1 MAYYRKRGK
10 TWRVEVERNGI
21 RESETFPSKGAA
33 QAWAAKREA
42 EIMDG
47 DRASVP
53 NLRMSDLFSRYAKE
67 VSPAKKG
74 AKWEKVRL
82 DLLGRDRIAQ
92 VRLRDLSAAH
102 LSDWQKRR
110 LEAVSGASVRR
121 ERNLLNNALEIAR
134 KEWGWLKV
142 NPFERIRRPKDGAPK
157 ERVATDAEISSIL
170 ENASIQMARV
180 IRFAL
185 ETGMR
190 ASEIAHLAA
199 TDIDGQIA
207 ILRDTKN
214 GTKREVPLSEKAIEI
229 LQSIPSQHLGSS
241 EALPRNA
248 PDEPCHGETRN
259 GSVALRRGTGGGVTQ
274 VGREERLP
282 VFGLTAGSISALFAR
297 YAKEAKVDGLT
308 FHCLR
313 RTAAT
318 RLSERLT
325 VLELCA
331 MFGWKDPRI
340 VVKHY
345 YKADP
350 EAIARKLNAP

>member
-1 MAYYRKRGK
+1 MAWFQKLPSGLWQAQVARK
-10 TWRVEVERNGI
+10 GI
-21 RESETFPSKGAA
+21 RRSATFPSKSAA
-33 QAWAAKREA
+33 TAWAAEV
-42 EIMDG
+42 EGGILSG
-47 DRASVP
+47 DRTSIP
-53 NLRMSDLFSRYAKE
+53 NLRMADLFSRYAKE
-67 VSPAKKG
+67 VSPSKKG

-134 KEWGWLKV
+134 KEWGWV
-142 NPFERIRRPKDGAPK
+142 RQNPFEKIRRPKDGQPK
-157 ERVATDAEISSIL
+157 ERVATDEEIERILDLSS
-170 ENASIQMARV
+170 EAMRRV
-180 IRFAL
+180 IVVAL

-190 ASEIAHLAA
+190 ASELSGITATQVAA
-199 TDIDGQIA
+199 KSVV
-207 ILRDTKN
+207 LRDTKN
-214 GTKREVPLSEKAIEI
+214 GTKREVPLSEKAIGA
-229 LQSIPSQHLGSS
+229 LAQPPRSQDAECGNIG
-241 EALPRNA
+241 ERERRQDA
-248 PDEPCHGETRN
+248 PIFNIT
-259 GSVALRRGTGGGVTQ
+259 S
-274 VGREERLP
+274 
-282 VFGLTAGSISALFAR
+282 GSISSLFAR
-297 YAKEAKVDGLT
+297 YCTQLGIEGLT

-331 MFGWKDPRI
+331 MFGWKDPRV

-350 EAIARKLNAP
+350 EAIARKLNAPPPPTPDAS